1 MPNLSNGADN
11 PSITTVSDAGAAL
24 GGVVTPQSSRS
35 TPQSSRSPGS
45 ALSGDSDSDVIA
57 TRRVKSNRIFDSPSI
72 NTPSHRGRSPPSD
85 SAKDASTPT
94 IPTTPAVPLVP
105 PVPTPTDEQPV
116 SQVGG
121 GPALKPKTLAT
132 EGRLRLASE
141 KAALRRL
148 AKEYDPDQFEDI
160 PAQAPVA
167 GEEVGKPRV
176 SGKSKSE
183 ATIQREKNNREL
195 TASARKRRRVAGA
208 PEALNDILSDDE
220 HNREQDRLAFE
231 SDAAAASASDAV
243 SEDEGGGERRV
254 KRARRR
260 INDDDQEDD
269 DDDDQDS
276 NDHAS
281 GGKDEKEESGV
292 KEAVRQVKRRLKAQR
307 QAAKEKHDQVV
318 PEWTGIDDRE
328 DDETA
333 INRALAEER
342 RIQQEMEAL
351 ESQYAATAAA
361 ASSAAATAMMID
373 PPNAPKGSHMVDDLA
388 LSAPPAAAAA
398 PAAAPLSVAH
408 PPKVKDVVVRQW
420 PIVLTGEQEQA
431 KAKWKN
437 CFSKQKQQE
446 EAKAFGVAQSSIDL
460 STLTADQI
468 SAVLLRPISDDAT
481 PMYLKARLHLWLQIV
496 RLIDSHIDEG
506 IQRANYLFYRLQ
518 TIPELEERH
527 MALFT
532 AIERIRELMSR
543 GNMLDIRN
551 PAGRELNQ
559 EIDAVQNN
567 IDGLMMAKLIAI
579 DLMRGTKANVA
590 KITRL
595 ASLRS
600 SQQQLQQDLADARE
614 KWSTFAQVLDKIL
627 DRAQEWRLVRI
638 EGQVYHPVMTDQHQ
652 WTRCYQQWQ
661 NGEIL
666 EFVHRAASLKQH
678 DPKLYGMLY
687 DRGTY
692 WKQIVEIL
700 KYTYDDRFPEV
711 QPSRY
716 WYAFSNGIYNIEDD
730 RFYEYGSLGFKHL
743 PEDVVC
749 CSYFNQVFDNAEY
762 EWHMRHG
769 PDKKDPWYNIPTPN
783 LEKICETQR
792 WKRGERKWWYASGGR
807 MLFPLNKLENWGKMW
822 IHLGRAGCG
831 KTTYLKYVAGYFPRF
846 KVGIINNN
854 CEKIFTIQ
862 HLEKTWSWFGFDI
875 KENWNLDQTL
885 WNTMVDGGM
894 LTLAR
899 KYLSSKLT
907 DFLQHGAIASNR
919 LMNWPDLNGQLLRRL
934 FPHIYRRL
942 PDKYE
947 MLARDMESERGAA
960 LKKFACGYRS
970 KAAKHKVDQ
979 LTEDILPKSIRESL
993 AIIRR
998 EANPLMAF
1006 LESDKIVLH
1015 PEYYMERRRFVRE
1028 FSSYAVEIGI
1038 RGAKSLPSV
1047 NDAFFADVL
1056 DAKNLKIANDSRK
1069 VPTGITYGSTDN
1081 AGNLIDHAANRE
1093 CKRQMW
1099 IVGCALRES
1108 EAQQPAYR
1116 PDINAQTGFQPS
1128 SASSAPAATAT
1139 TATATAATAT
1149 TASTASANRSSAVRS
1164 RIGGGGGGAGR
1175 PVRPSFTQ
1183 SLAR

>member
-1 MPNLSNGADN
+1 MVALPPPAAA
-11 PSITTVSDAGAAL
+11 AGGESLVGRRENRAMAAE
-24 GGVVTPQSSRS
+24 
-35 TPQSSRSPGS
+35 
-45 ALSGDSDSDVIA
+45 
-57 TRRVKSNRIFDSPSI
+57 N
-72 NTPSHRGRSPPSD
+72 
-85 SAKDASTPT
+85 
-94 IPTTPAVPLVP
+94 
-105 PVPTPTDEQPV
+105 
-116 SQVGG
+116 
-121 GPALKPKTLAT
+121 
-132 EGRLRLASE
+132 RLRAASDLAAS
-141 KAALRRL
+141 RR
-148 AKEYDPDQFEDI
+148 ASKEYDPDRYNEEPSDEGS
-160 PAQAPVA
+160 VA
-167 GEEVGKPRV
+167 VEAAEPRRRGGKP
-176 SGKSKSE
+176 KSASTLE
-183 ATIQREKNNREL
+183 REKTNREQTL
-195 TASARKRRRVAGA
+195 LARKRRRENGE

-220 HNREQDRLAFE
+220 FNREQDLAA
-231 SDAAAASASDAV
+231 STAASAAAAASGSFSDSAVSDAADDDDDAG
-243 SEDEGGGERRV
+243 EDGESDAPNNNTNNNNARSKRRR
-254 KRARRR
+254 KR
-260 INDDDQEDD
+260 INDDDDNDVGNTNGAEDGGVRGAVREVKRRMKAQRLAAQERHDQIIPEWTGADDQEDD
-269 DDDDQDS
+269 DTATARAIAEEQRIQNAMHDIETQS
-276 NDHAS
+276 NFPPPN
-281 GGKDEKEESGV
+281 
-292 KEAVRQVKRRLKAQR
+292 
-307 QAAKEKHDQVV
+307 QAANANMDYKHPGAVA
-318 PEWTGIDDRE
+318 
-328 DDETA
+328 TA
-333 INRALAEER
+333 T
-342 RIQQEMEAL
+342 
-351 ESQYAATAAA
+351 ATAAA
-361 ASSAAATAMMID
+361 AEAMMVD
-373 PPNAPKGSHMVDDLA
+373 VPGVPRGSHMVDGSGDGKTA
-388 LSAPPAAAAA
+388 VPVVAPLAAATAVKEVEVRRW
-398 PAAAPLSVAH
+398 PVPLN
-408 PPKVKDVVVRQW
+408 
-420 PIVLTGEQEQA
+420 GEQEKL
-431 KAKWKN
+431 KAQWK
-437 CFSKQKQQE
+437 SLWQKQKQQS
-446 EAKAFGVAQSSIDL
+446 EAKAFGVAQSTIDL

-468 SAVLLRPISDDAT
+468 SAVLLRPLSDDAT

-506 IQRANYLFYRLQ
+506 VQRANYLFYRLQ

-532 AIERIRELMSR
+532 AVERIRELMSR
-543 GNMLDIRN
+543 NNMLDIRN

-567 IDGLMMAKLIAI
+567 VDSLMMMKLIAV
-579 DLMRGTKANVA
+579 DLMRGTKAHCS
-590 KITRL
+590 KIARL
-595 ASLRS
+595 ATMRS

-627 DRAQEWRLVRI
+627 DRAQEWKLVRV
-638 EGQVYHPVMTDQHQ
+638 EGQVYHPVMNDQHQ

-716 WYAFSNGIYNIEDD
+716 WYAFSNGIYNIQDD

-743 PEDVVC
+743 PEEVVC

-762 EWHMRHG
+762 EWHMKHG
-769 PDKKDPWYNIPTPN
+769 PDKKDPWYNIPTPH
-783 LEKICETQR
+783 LDKICETQR
-792 WKRGERKWWYASGGR
+792 WKRGERKWWYAGGGR
-807 MLFPLNKLENWGKMW
+807 MLFPLNELENWGKMW

-831 KTTYLKYVAGYFPRF
+831 KTTFLKYVAGYFPRF

-947 MLARDMESERGAA
+947 LLAREMETERAAA
-960 LKKFACGYRS
+960 LKKFACGYRA

-979 LTEDILPKSIRESL
+979 LTEDILPKGIRESL

-1015 PEYYMERRRFVRE
+1015 PDYYMERRRFVRE

-1056 DAKNLKIANDSRK
+1056 DAKNLKIANDYRK
-1069 VPTGITYGSTDN
+1069 VPVGLSYGSTDHN
-1081 AGNLIDHAANRE
+1081 GNLIDHAANRE
-1093 CKRQMW
+1093 SKRQMW

-1108 EAQQPAYR
+1108 ETQQPAYR
-1116 PDINAQTGFQPS
+1116 PEINAQNGFQPTSSS
-1128 SASSAPAATAT
+1128 SANASSSTNASAAPSSSAAPAAS
-1139 TATATAATAT
+1139 AAL
-1149 TASTASANRSSAVRS
+1149 SEKSRGSVVRS
-1164 RIGGGGGGAGR
+1164 RMAGGGR
-1175 PVRPSFTQ
+1175 MRPSFTQ
-1183 SLAR
+1183 SAAR